1 MLGSIC
7 KMPDLSH
14 HSVQISY
21 RGGRSAGWTGELKF
35 SNEAQKCIE
44 SKHMCGEST
53 NEAQI
58 VVWIFTAARVSGN
71 EVVN

>member
-1 MLGSIC
+1 MVSCRTVDKI
-7 KMPDLSH
+7 
-14 HSVQISY
+14 
-21 RGGRSAGWTGELKF
+21 RGFGGYQEEVKF